1 MAKKQREDGQSEL
14 FDFIDSVQNKID
26 KIRDDFFQKWNS
38 VIRRHLG
45 LGDDFRIEHFV
56 DVCGGYWLTDKI
68 YEQMDT
74 ELKNF
79 FDKRAVKV
87 AGRIFLRGYDYYQ
100 ADPLMRRKNERYDWN
115 SIRQKAAEKIASY
128 RNKYTFSYLKYGNVS
143 VVNWIGIL
151 GMLEYLFSDLTSL
164 QWFLF
169 KNETRLSEI
178 MGEEYLQVARKLEE
192 SVEIVG
198 RIIACILK
206 FDFRQAYD
214 LLKVKYTAVTNS
226 HVYEKLI
233 QINLDIEDKASVR
246 AVREGDSICL
256 IYAAYLMKLEP
267 FCKENHLKKIFLVS
281 NAFGAMNIGI
291 ILKYLMTSYSEAECY
306 NILYAQNRSVEDVVY
321 GENSSDSCYIMGEKQ
336 NYDQENFQA
345 IFVVDDS
352 IFSGS
357 SYMHIRSFLQDQCP
371 VYLLPLTLNC
381 DCLKYCRRGI
391 KENDD
396 INLIAHQAV
405 LWSSEVG
412 NILPPF
418 SSFWDFCRKAPEN
431 RILTDNEELRSVL
444 NGDDLLTKHLWAIFE
459 SEIFQREECN
469 EK

>member
-1 MAKKQREDGQSEL
+1 MAEKKREDGQSEL
-14 FDFIDSVQNKID
+14 FGFIDSVQDKMD
-26 KIRDDFFQKWNS
+26 KIRDDFFRKWNA
-38 VIRRHLG
+38 VIKRYLRQ
-45 LGDDFRIEHFV
+45 GDDFHIEYFI
-56 DVCGGYWLTDKI
+56 DICGGYWLTDEL

-79 FDKRAVKV
+79 YNKRAVKTD
-87 AGRIFLRGYDYYQ
+87 GRIFLRGYDNYQ
-100 ADPLMRRKNERYDWN
+100 ADPLMRRKKVMYDWD
-115 SIRQKAAEKIASY
+115 SIRQKEAEKFAGY
-128 RNKYTFSYLKYGNVS
+128 KRQYTFSYLKCETVS

-151 GMLEYLFSDLTSL
+151 GMFEYLFSDLTSL

-169 KNETRLSEI
+169 KNGARLSEI
-178 MGEEYLQVARKLEE
+178 MGEEYLQTTRELEE

-206 FDFRQAYD
+206 FDFKQTYI
-214 LLKVKYTAVTNS
+214 LLKEKYTAVTNS

-233 QINLDIEDKASVR
+233 QINFDIEDKSSVR

-267 FCKENHLKKIFLVS
+267 FCKENHLKKIYLVS

-291 ILKYLMTSYSEAECY
+291 ILKYLITSCSEAECY

-321 GENSSDSCYIMGEKQ
+321 GGSSLASCCIMGEKQ
-336 NYDQENFQA
+336 KYDQEKFQA
-345 IFVVDDS
+345 VFVVDDS

-357 SYMHIRSFLQDQCP
+357 SYIHIRSFLQDQRP

-396 INLIAHQAV
+396 INLIARQVV

-412 NILPPF
+412 NVLPPF

-431 RILTDNEELRSVL
+431 RILTDNVELHSVL
-444 NGDDLLTKHLWAIFE
+444 DGDDLLTKHLWAIFE
-459 SEIFQREECN
+459 SEIFRRDE
-469 EK
+469 